1 MQQEGKLG
9 KIIFNNPENGYT
21 VAVFDTEAGAIR
33 IAGSFAEPKSGAK
46 YRLEGRFTIH
56 PKYGEQ
62 FSVSSYE
69 EMMPEGADA
78 ILEFLSAGNIRG
90 IGPKTASQIVD
101 VFGDET
107 LTVIEETPEKL
118 LTISGIGPKTL
129 VKITESFGESRE
141 FAGTSI
147 ELRELGIEM
156 NEAVRVYR
164 IYGKDSVRIVSENP
178 YILAEDIRG
187 INFRRADAIAAKLG
201 MEPESSVRIESGIRH
216 MLRTWAASGSTLM
229 PENYLVEKTAEF
241 LDVMMDNVRE
251 SLRDMVFAGELE
263 EDRMN
268 DTAVIYLYGYY
279 HAEQRVA
286 HELMKIR
293 NAALKPIPLQ
303 AENFLDAVRMASD
316 DPFGDGIEL
325 SVEQKRA
332 ILECLT
338 NNITI
343 ITGGPGTG
351 KTTIINTLVKLFD
364 SAGFSVA
371 LAAPTGRAAKRMEE
385 ASGKPAMT
393 IHRML
398 EFVWSE
404 EEDILNFGRNE
415 ENPLEEDVIIVDEA
429 SMIDLMLMDGLL
441 NAVKEGTRIIFTGDA
456 DQLPPV
462 GAGNV
467 LRDMIA
473 SECIPVIRL
482 REIFRQAEGSGIVT
496 NSHLINSGEYPEQ
509 QSGND
514 FYIISKTS
522 EMSVSDTIRELV
534 GGRIEA
540 GFDFVHSADDIQV
553 LTPTKRGM
561 LGAPSLN
568 AMLQEV
574 INPPAEDKA
583 ELRIGSVTFREGDKV
598 MQLKNNYGAE
608 WRTDYLSTE
617 GEGVFNGDMG
627 IVEAIDAEDK
637 TMTVRMDDRVI
648 EYAGDM
654 LDEIDL
660 AYAVTVHKSQGSEF
674 PAVVIPVLNF
684 PPMLM
689 TRNLLYTAVT
699 RGKKLVIIVGS
710 PARVRAMIDNN
721 RADGRYTGLK
731 WRLLALDADPFGRRL

>member
-1 MQQEGKLG
+1 MQQQGKLG

-33 IAGSFAEPKSGAK
+33 IAGSFAEPKTGAK

-90 IGPKTASQIVD
+90 IGPKMARQIVD
-101 VFGDET
+101 VFGDDT
-107 LTVIEETPEKL
+107 LKVIEETPEKL
-118 LTISGIGPKTL
+118 LMISGIGAKTL
-129 VKITESFGESRE
+129 SRISESFGESRE
-141 FAGTSI
+141 FANTAI

-156 NEAVRVYR
+156 NEAVRVYK
-164 IYGKDSVRIVSENP
+164 IYGKESVRIVRENP
-178 YILAEDIRG
+178 YVLAEDIRG
-187 INFRRADAIAAKLG
+187 INFNRADAIAAKLG
-201 MEPESSVRIESGIRH
+201 MEPESSVRIESAIRY
-216 MLRTWAASGSTLM
+216 MLRSWAASGSTLM
-229 PENYLVEKTAEF
+229 PEDYLIEKTAGF
-241 LDVMMDNVRE
+241 LDVMMDNVRD
-251 SLRDMVFAGELE
+251 SLKDMVFAGELE
-263 EDRMN
+263 EDNVN

-286 HELMKIR
+286 YDLMKLR
-293 NAALKPIPLQ
+293 NADPKPVPMHSG
-303 AENFLDAVRMASD
+303 NFLDAVGVTSDYSD
-316 DPFGDGIEL
+316 DGLML

-332 ILECLT
+332 ILECLA

-351 KTTIINTLVKLFD
+351 KTTIINTLVRLFD
-364 SAGFSVA
+364 FAGLSVA

-385 ASGKPAMT
+385 ASGRPAMT

-398 EFVWSE
+398 EYVWSE
-404 EEDILNFGRNE
+404 EEDTLNFGRNE

-441 NAVKEGTRIIFTGDA
+441 NAIKEGTRLIFTGDA

-482 REIFRQAEGSGIVT
+482 KEIFRQADGSGIVT

-514 FYIISKTS
+514 FYMISKTG
-522 EMSVSDTIRELV
+522 ETSVSDTIRELV

-540 GFDFVHSADDIQV
+540 GFDFVHSADDIQI

-583 ELRIGSVTFREGDKV
+583 ELKVGNITFREGDKV
-598 MQLKNNYGAE
+598 MQLRNNYGAE
-608 WRTDYLSTE
+608 WRTDYITAA

-627 IVEAIDAEDK
+627 NVESIDADDK
-637 TMTVRMDDRVI
+637 TMTVRMDDRI
-648 EYAGDM
+648 IDYAGDM
-654 LDEIDL
+654 LEEIDL
-660 AYAVTVHKSQGSEF
+660 AYAITVHKSQGSEF
-674 PAVVIPVLNF
+674 PVVVIPVLNF

-699 RGKKLVIIVGS
+699 RGKKLVIIVGD
-710 PARVRAMIDNN
+710 PARVRSMIDNN

-731 WRLLALDADPFGRRL
+731 WRLIALDADPFGRRL

>member
-46 YRLEGRFTIH
+46 YRLQGRFTIH

-62 FSVSSYE
+62 FSVASYE

-78 ILEFLSAGNIRG
+78 ILEFLAAGNIRG
-90 IGPKTASQIVD
+90 IGPKMARQIVD

-107 LTVIEETPEKL
+107 LAVIEETPEKL
-118 LTISGIGPKTL
+118 LMISGIGAKTL
-129 VKITESFGESRE
+129 ARITESFGESKD
-141 FAGTSI
+141 FADASI

-156 NEAVRVYR
+156 NEAVRIYKL
-164 IYGKDSVRIVSENP
+164 YGKDSLRIVSEDP

-187 INFRRADAIAAKLG
+187 INFRRADSIAAKLG
-201 MEPESSVRIESGIRH
+201 VEPDSSIRVQSGIRY
-216 MLRTWAASGSTLM
+216 MLKSWAASGSTLM
-229 PENYLVEKTAEF
+229 PESFLIEKTAEF
-241 LDVMMDNVRE
+241 LDVMMDNVRD
-251 SLRDMVFAGELE
+251 SLKEMVFAGELE
-263 EDRMN
+263 EDTIE

-286 HELMKIR
+286 HELMKLR
-293 NAALKPIPLQ
+293 NAEVKPIPMQ
-303 AENFLDAVRMASD
+303 YNNFMEAVSMGGT
-316 DPFGDGIEL
+316 DPYEAVEL
-325 SVEQKRA
+325 SEEQKRA
-332 ILECLT
+332 VLECLT
-338 NNITI
+338 NTVTV

-351 KTTIINTLVKLFD
+351 KTTIINTIVQILDF
-364 SAGFSVA
+364 AGMSFA

-385 ASGKPAMT
+385 ATGKPAMT

-404 EEDILNFGRNE
+404 EEEVLNFGRNE

-441 NAVKEGTRIIFTGDA
+441 NAVKEGTRLIFTGDA

-482 REIFRQAEGSGIVT
+482 KEIFRQAEGSGIVT

-509 QSGND
+509 QSGDD
-514 FYIISKTS
+514 FYIIGKFS
-522 EMSVSDTIRELV
+522 ENSISDTIRELV

-540 GFDFVHSADDIQV
+540 GFDFVRSADDIQI

-574 INPPAEDKA
+574 VNPPAEDKA
-583 ELRIGSVTFREGDKV
+583 ELKIGSVIFREGDKV
-598 MQLKNNYGAE
+598 MQLRNNYSAE
-608 WRTDYLSTE
+608 WHTDNFLSD

-627 IVEAIDAEDK
+627 IVEEIDALDK
-637 TMTVRMDDRVI
+637 TMTVRMDDRII
-648 EYAGDM
+648 EYAGEM
-654 LDEIDL
+654 LEEIDL

-674 PAVVIPVLNF
+674 PVVVIPVLRF

-699 RGKKLVIIVGS
+699 RGKRLVVIVGD
-710 PARVRAMIDNN
+710 PARVRSMIDNN

-731 WRLLALDADPFGRRL
+731 QRLLALDADPFGRRM

>member
-1 MQQEGKLG
+1 MQQQGTLG

-21 VAVFDTEAGAIR
+21 VAVFDTETGAIR
-33 IAGSFAEPKSGAK
+33 IAGSFAEPKTGAK
-46 YRLEGRFTIH
+46 YRLEGRFTVH
-56 PKYGEQ
+56 PRYGEQ

-90 IGPKTASQIVD
+90 IGPKTARQIVD
-101 VFGDET
+101 IFGDDT

-118 LTISGIGPKTL
+118 LTVSGIGAKTL
-129 VKITESFGESRE
+129 ARIMESFGESRE
-141 FAGTSI
+141 FANTAI

-156 NEAVRVYR
+156 NEAVRVYK

-201 MEPESSVRIESGIRH
+201 LEPESSVRIESGIRY
-216 MLRTWAASGSTLM
+216 MLRSWAASGSTLM
-229 PENYLVEKTAEF
+229 PEKYLIEKAAEF
-241 LDVMMDNVRE
+241 LDVMMDNVRD
-251 SLRDMVFAGELE
+251 SLKDMVFAGELE
-263 EDRMN
+263 EDIVN

-286 HELMKIR
+286 HELIKLR
-293 NAALKPIPLQ
+293 NADPRPVPVRSG
-303 AENFLDAVRMASD
+303 NFLDAIGTAGGEV
-316 DPFGDGIEL
+316 EL
-325 SVEQKRA
+325 STEQKRA
-332 ILECLT
+332 IVECLA
-338 NNITI
+338 NNVTI

-351 KTTIINTLVKLFD
+351 KTTIINTLVRLFD
-364 SAGFSVA
+364 FAGLSVA

-398 EFVWSE
+398 EYVWSE
-404 EEDILNFGRNE
+404 EEDALNFGRND
-415 ENPLEEDVIIVDEA
+415 ENPLEEDVIIIDEA

-441 NAVKEGTRIIFTGDA
+441 NAVKEGTRLIFTGDA

-496 NSHLINSGEYPEQ
+496 NSHLINNGEYPEQ

-514 FYIISKTS
+514 FYMIGKTG
-522 EMSVSDTIRELV
+522 ETSVSDTIRELV
-534 GGRIEA
+534 GGRIES
-540 GFDFVHSADDIQV
+540 GFDFVRSADDIQI

-574 INPPAEDKA
+574 INPPSEDRA
-583 ELRIGSVTFREGDKV
+583 ELRVGNVTFREGDKV
-598 MQLKNNYGAE
+598 MQLRNNYGAE
-608 WRTDYLSTE
+608 WRTDDFASD

-627 IVEAIDAEDK
+627 TVESIDAGDRA
-637 TMTVRMDDRVI
+637 MTVRMDDRI
-648 EYAGDM
+648 IRYEGEM
-654 LDEIDL
+654 LEEIDL
-660 AYAVTVHKSQGSEF
+660 ASAITVHKSQGAEF
-674 PAVVIPVLNF
+674 PVVVIPVMNF

-699 RGKKLVIIVGS
+699 RGKKLVIIVGD
-710 PARVRAMIDNN
+710 PARVRSMIDNN
-721 RADGRYTGLK
+721 RADGRHTGLK

>member
-1 MQQEGKLG
+1 ML
-9 KIIFNNPENGYT
+9 
-21 VAVFDTEAGAIR
+21 
-33 IAGSFAEPKSGAK
+33 KS
-46 YRLEGRFTIH
+46 
-56 PKYGEQ
+56 
-62 FSVSSYE
+62 
-69 EMMPEGADA
+69 
-78 ILEFLSAGNIRG
+78 
-90 IGPKTASQIVD
+90 
-101 VFGDET
+101 
-107 LTVIEETPEKL
+107 
-118 LTISGIGPKTL
+118 
-129 VKITESFGESRE
+129 
-141 FAGTSI
+141 
-147 ELRELGIEM
+147 
-156 NEAVRVYR
+156 
-164 IYGKDSVRIVSENP
+164 
-178 YILAEDIRG
+178 
-187 INFRRADAIAAKLG
+187 
-201 MEPESSVRIESGIRH
+201 
-216 MLRTWAASGSTLM
+216 WAASGSTLM
-229 PENYLVEKTAEF
+229 PESFLIEKTAGF
-241 LDVMMDNVRE
+241 LDVMMDDVRD
-251 SLRDMVFAGELE
+251 SLKDMVFAGELE
-263 EDRMN
+263 EDRIDDMP
-268 DTAVIYLYGYY
+268 VIYLYGYY

-286 HELMKIR
+286 HELIKLR
-293 NAALKPIPLQ
+293 NAPLKPVPLQ
-303 AENFLDAVRMASD
+303 SGNILDAVMTAPD
-316 DPFGDGIEL
+316 DPFGDGVEL

-351 KTTIINTLVKLFD
+351 KTTIINTLVKIFD
-364 SAGFSVA
+364 FAGLSVA

-393 IHRML
+393 IHRLL

-404 EEDILNFGRNE
+404 EEDTLNFGRNE

-441 NAVKEGTRIIFTGDA
+441 NAIKEGTRLIFTGDA

-473 SECIPVIRL
+473 SECIPVIML

-514 FYIISKTS
+514 FYIIGKMRETS
-522 EMSVSDTIRELV
+522 ISDTIRELV

-540 GFDFVHSADDIQV
+540 GFDFVRSADDIQI

-574 INPPAEDKA
+574 INPPSDDKI
-583 ELRIGSVTFREGDKV
+583 ELRIGSVVFREGDKV
-598 MQLKNNYGAE
+598 MQLRNNYGAE
-608 WRTDYLSTE
+608 WHTDDFLSE

-627 IVEAIDAEDK
+627 IVEEIDPEFK

-648 EYAGDM
+648 EYAGEM
-654 LDEIDL
+654 LEEIDL

-674 PAVVIPVLNF
+674 PVVVMPVLNF

-699 RGKKLVIIVGS
+699 RGKKLVIIVGD
-710 PARVRAMIDNN
+710 PARVRSMIDNN

-731 WRLLALDADPFGRRL
+731 WRLLALDADPFGRRS

>member
-9 KIIFNNPENGYT
+9 KIIFNNPDNGYT

-56 PKYGEQ
+56 PRYGEQ

-90 IGPKTASQIVD
+90 IGPKTARQIVD

-118 LTISGIGPKTL
+118 LMISGIGAKTL
-129 VKITESFGESRE
+129 SKISESFGESRE
-141 FAGTSI
+141 FANTAI
-147 ELRELGIEM
+147 ELREIGIEM
-156 NEAVRVYR
+156 NEAVRVYKM
-164 IYGKDSVRIVSENP
+164 YGKDSVRIVNENP

-187 INFRRADAIAAKLG
+187 ITFSRADAIAAKLG
-201 MEPESSVRIESGIRH
+201 IEPDSSVRVESGIRF
-216 MLRTWAASGSTLM
+216 MLRSWAASGSTLM
-229 PENYLVEKTAEF
+229 PENYLIEKTAES
-241 LDVMMDNVRE
+241 LDVMMDIVRD
-251 SLRDMVFAGELE
+251 SLKEMVFAGELE
-263 EDRMN
+263 EDTI
-268 DTAVIYLYGYY
+268 DDIAVIYLYGYY

-286 HELMKIR
+286 HELMKLR
-293 NAALKPIPLQ
+293 NADIKPVPMQ
-303 AENFLDAVRMASD
+303 FNNFMDAVRMA
-316 DPFGDGIEL
+316 GQDGSELEL
-325 SVEQKRA
+325 SEEQKRA
-332 ILECLT
+332 ILECIT
-338 NNITI
+338 NNVTI

-351 KTTIINTLVKLFD
+351 KTTIINTLVRLLDF
-364 SAGFSVA
+364 AGLSVA

-385 ASGKPAMT
+385 ASGKPAKT
-393 IHRML
+393 IHRLL
-398 EFVWSE
+398 EYVWSE
-404 EEDILNFGRNE
+404 EEDTLNFGRNE

-441 NAVKEGTRIIFTGDA
+441 NAVKEGTRLIFTGDA

-482 REIFRQAEGSGIVT
+482 REIFRQAEGSGIVA

-514 FYIISKTS
+514 FYIISKIGETS
-522 EMSVSDTIRELV
+522 ISDTIRELV

-540 GFDFVHSADDIQV
+540 GFDFVRSADDIQI

-574 INPPAEDKA
+574 INPPKEGKA
-583 ELRIGSVTFREGDKV
+583 ELKIGNVTFREGDKV
-598 MQLKNNYGAE
+598 MQLRNNYGAE
-608 WRTDYLSTE
+608 WRTDYFTSE

-627 IVEAIDAEDK
+627 TVEAIDAADK
-637 TMTVRMDDRVI
+637 TMTVRMDDRII

-654 LDEIDL
+654 LEEIDL

-674 PAVVIPVLNF
+674 PVVVIPVWNF

-699 RGKKLVIIVGS
+699 RGKKLVIIVGD
-710 PARVRAMIDNN
+710 PARVRSMIDNN

-731 WRLLALDADPFGRRL
+731 SRLIALDANPFQV